1 MRRFFIRW
9 IVNSLALAAAFAI
22 LSPFNLLHWP
32 VISGSQMLGVILLAL
47 VFGLVNAI
55 LRPILKLLTCPFII
69 LSLGLL
75 TLLIN
80 ALLFYIASAL
90 LNTAVPGEKIVVNFW
105 GAFLGALII
114 SVVSFILSHFLGEN
128 RRKPPQQN

>member
-9 IVNSLALAAAFAI
+9 IINALALAAAFAI
-22 LSPFNLLHWP
+22 LSPFGLLNWP
-32 VISGSQMLGVILLAL
+32 SISDSQALGVIVLAL
-47 VFGLVNAI
+47 IFGLVNAI

-80 ALLFYIASAL
+80 TLMFYIASAIL
-90 LNTAVPGEKIVVNFW
+90 TSVVPGERIVTSFW
-105 GAFLGALII
+105 GAFLGALIVSI
-114 SVVSFILSHFLGEN
+114 ASFILSRFLDEKKKN
-128 RRKPPQQN
+128 QAQ

>member
-9 IVNSLALAAAFAI
+9 IINALALAAAFAI
-22 LSPFNLLHWP
+22 LSPFGLLNWP
-32 VISGSQMLGVILLAL
+32 SISDSQALGIIVLAL
-47 VFGLVNAI
+47 IFGLVNAI

-80 ALLFYIASAL
+80 TLMFYIASAIL
-90 LNTAVPGEKIVVNFW
+90 TSVVPGEKIVTNFR
-105 GAFLGALII
+105 GAFLGALIVSI
-114 SVVSFILSHFLGEN
+114 ASFILSRFLDE
-128 RRKPPQQN
+128 KKKKQVQ